1 MNYPYYGSMIKH
13 SFVHDSRD
21 YDEDDNSYDYDDW
34 DYVYS
39 YDEE

>member
-21 YDEDDNSYDYDDW
+21 YDEDESYDYDDW